1 MFRRSFRSIG
11 NRKTTSRLDDLA
23 GTFSLHNTQLY
34 VGSAKVEDGTMSKAL
49 SLLTNVFDGESG
61 MGDVVIYLFS
71 NGDAIRLVQFLDA
84 ILNRDLP
91 AEFRFPPSATK
102 LLVGDAQIKWTVK
115 KFIPKWHDGGGFKGR
130 LNFRGGHT
138 ITKLSAE
145 RLRACVVDFF
155 GLDERDAGVTD
166 AT

>member
-1 MFRRSFRSIG
+1 MFGRLFRSIG
-11 NRKTTSRLDDLA
+11 NRKTTSRLDELA

-34 VGSAKVEDGTMSKAL
+34 VGSVKADDGTISKAL

-71 NGDAIRLVQFLDA
+71 KDDAIRLVKFLDA
-84 ILNRDLP
+84 ILNRELP
-91 AEFRFPPSATK
+91 AEFRFPPAASGPPM
-102 LLVGDAQIKWTVK
+102 GDAQIKWTVK

-130 LNFRGGHT
+130 LHFRGGHT

-155 GLDERDAGVTD
+155 DLDEHDIGVADAS
-166 AT
+166 